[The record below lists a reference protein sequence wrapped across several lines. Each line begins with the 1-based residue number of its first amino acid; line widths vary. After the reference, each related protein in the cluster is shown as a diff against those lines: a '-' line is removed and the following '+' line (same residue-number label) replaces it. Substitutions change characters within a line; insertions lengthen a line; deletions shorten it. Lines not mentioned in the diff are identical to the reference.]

1 MSDTAHEHFM
11 RLAIAKAREN
21 LRKNLSGGPFGACIV
36 KNGRLVASA
45 ANGVLKNDPTAHA
58 EIKAIR
64 RAAKKLK
71 TFDLTGCVVYSTT
84 EPCPMCFSAVHW
96 AKIKTIIY
104 GTNISDAASM
114 GFNELKI
121 TNVRLNR
128 LGKAKIRLVSGV
140 LREECLKLFV
150 DWDKLPQ
157 KQLY

>member
-1 MSDTAHEHFM
+1 MSDIVHRPFM
-11 RLAIAKAREN
+11 DLAIAKAKEN
-21 LRKNLSGGPFGACIV
+21 LKSLAGGPFGACIV
-36 KNGRLVASA
+36 KNGKVIAVA
-45 ANGVLKNDPTAHA
+45 ANKVLKCDPTAHA
-58 EIKAIR
+58 EMNAIR
-64 RAAKKLK
+64 LAAKRLK

-104 GTNISDAASM
+104 GTTISDAAAI

-121 TNVRLNR
+121 TNIRLNR
-128 LGKAKIRLVSGV
+128 LGKAKIRLVPGV
-140 LREECLKLFV
+140 MRPECLKLFA

>member
-1 MSDTAHEHFM
+1 MD
-11 RLAIAKAREN
+11 LAIAKAKEN
-21 LRKNLSGGPFGACIV
+21 LKSLAGGPFGACIV
-36 KNGRLVASA
+36 KNGKVIAVA
-45 ANGVLKNDPTAHA
+45 ANKVLKCDPTAHA
-58 EIKAIR
+58 EMNAIR
-64 RAAKKLK
+64 LAAKRLK

-104 GTNISDAASM
+104 GTTISDAAAI

-121 TNVRLNR
+121 TNIRLNR
-128 LGKAKIRLVSGV
+128 LGKAKIRLVPGV
-140 LREECLKLFV
+140 MRPECLKLFA